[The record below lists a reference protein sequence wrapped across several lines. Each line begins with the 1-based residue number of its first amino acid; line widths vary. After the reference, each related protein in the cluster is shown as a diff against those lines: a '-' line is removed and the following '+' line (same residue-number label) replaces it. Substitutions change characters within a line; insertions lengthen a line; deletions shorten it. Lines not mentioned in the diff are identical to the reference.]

1 MDRRRIS
8 MSEIVLGKPLR
19 WDVYD
24 GNNHLLLTKGFVVER
39 PRQVETLLER
49 GRVEGSPLED
59 GLFIKL
65 VPKRTE
71 KSAKPVEEKEAPSAL
86 RLINEAYERLDWLL
100 FNLPEETAA
109 EAEVFKIA
117 ELLSLATA
125 INRDV
130 ALACILLNQN
140 GDYAVRHCI
149 DTAIV
154 ALLVAQ
160 SLNNSPGKIR
170 SLVAAALTMNVA
182 MVPVQQALQNKKGAL
197 TENEIRII
205 RRHPYEGFELLQDAG
220 ITDPDW
226 LACVLD
232 HHENE
237 DGSGYPR
244 GKSGREITE
253 ITKILA
259 IADRYCARVVTR
271 QYRKTLLP
279 NAALRDILLADKKNV
294 DPSLVASFIREL
306 GTYPTGTFVRLVS
319 GEIGVVTGKGATTT
333 MPIVHALVGPRGEP
347 LSFAIRRDTSVEPH
361 CIREVLYEE
370 QAAIRFSMHQ
380 LWEDAAKL

>member
-1 MDRRRIS
+1 
-8 MSEIVLGKPLR
+8 
-19 WDVYD
+19 
-24 GNNHLLLTKGFVVER
+24 
-39 PRQVETLLER
+39 
-49 GRVEGSPLED
+49 
-59 GLFIKL
+59 
-65 VPKRTE
+65 
-71 KSAKPVEEKEAPSAL
+71 
-86 RLINEAYERLDWLL
+86 
-100 FNLPEETAA
+100 
-109 EAEVFKIA
+109 
-117 ELLSLATA
+117 
-125 INRDV
+125 
-130 ALACILLNQN
+130 LLNQD

-160 SLNNSPGKIR
+160 SLDSTPGRIR

-182 MVPVQQALQNKKGAL
+182 MAPVQQTLQDKKGAL
-197 TENEIRII
+197 TENEIRMIK
-205 RRHPYEGFELLQDAG
+205 RHPQEGVELLQDAG

-253 ITKILA
+253 STKILA
-259 IADRYCARVVTR
+259 IADRYCARVVKR

-279 NAALRDILLADKKNV
+279 NAALRDILVADKKSI
-294 DPSLVASFIREL
+294 DPSLATAFIREL

-319 GEIGVVTGKGATTT
+319 GEIGVVTGKGAATT

-347 LSFAIRRDTSVEPH
+347 LSFAIRRDTSVELH

-370 QAAIRFSMHQ
+370 QAAIRFNMHQ
-380 LWEDAAKL
+380 LWGDAAKL